1 VYELAQ
7 FIADTTSSSD
17 SSAVQ
22 DDIVATAIAIAA
34 ANDSGYD
41 IHALQRRAQ
50 VTSIYAVYYI

>member
-7 FIADTTSSSD
+7 FIADDTSSSSD
-17 SSAVQ
+17 SSAVH
-22 DDIVATAIAIAA
+22 DDTVGTAIAIAA

-50 VTSIYAVYYI
+50 VTNNVLYM